1 MYKMVLKSKPG
12 KEVSKNIAGSTSD
25 MATEFAVTVGGTT
38 ISNFTHDGIMSILTW
53 TDSDNPT
60 NASLTLYVKVSDD
73 RKERVF
79 HFSGPLIS
87 SVATLDDTYINPY
100 VGQYKTTLEA
110 AGTKCYRYG
119 VLHFCGQ
126 LWRGPSSI

>member
-1 MYKMVLKSKPG
+1 
-12 KEVSKNIAGSTSD
+12 

-38 ISNFTHDGIMSILTW
+38 ISNFTHDGNTSILTW

-60 NASLTLYVKVSDD
+60 NASLTLYVKVSDVKVSDD

-87 SVATLDDTYINPY
+87 SVATLDDTYIDPY

-110 AGTKCYRYG
+110 AGSKDVTGMEFYIS
-119 VLHFCGQ
+119 VD
-126 LWRGPSSI
+126 SSGEVRLVYEV